1 MSKHEL
7 RNTGIARGPNFKSGV
22 TIDSPSGN
30 IDIAPTIL
38 KILGYDGGESMDGR
52 VLEEALVS
60 GSGAVESSTETHAA
74 ERKLS
79 SGVFRQQVTLS
90 TVGQTV
96 YVDEGNAEFISA

>member
-1 MSKHEL
+1 
-7 RNTGIARGPNFKSGV
+7 
-22 TIDSPSGN
+22 
-30 IDIAPTIL
+30 
-38 KILGYDGGESMDGR
+38 MDGR

-60 GSGAVESSTETHAA
+60 GSGAVESLTETHAA